1 MSHLDSWQAALLGV
15 AVTAFVV
22 LLAIWWRQQTR
33 HWGIVLTACIAAA
46 LLLSWWSGLAF
57 QVADYRAGCDGLCP
71 GYRGAPI
78 PTFKGETTG
87 GAFLPGMFLVN
98 ALVYLLLLLGWGA
111 LVRAVLI
118 RVESPQNPAKGYS
131 SASAW
136 RPFVLALFLIVLP
149 LALAPFYLPPP
160 QAHVRGD
167 PQRIAINAR
176 REVYMFDQLA
186 SMPVLRVGLEDV
198 RPRRDG
204 QPGMRVCLSTYTLFY
219 LPVGHMYLDMAP
231 EGVHST
237 GGGVLPRQESCW
249 K

>member
-1 MSHLDSWQAALLGV
+1 MPRLESWQAALLGV
-15 AVTAFVV
+15 AVAALVV

-33 HWGIVLTACIAAA
+33 RWGLVLAACAAA
-46 LLLSWWSGLAF
+46 AFVLSWWSGLVF
-57 QVADYRAGCDGLCP
+57 RVADYRAGCDGLCP

-78 PTFKGETTG
+78 PTFQGETAG
-87 GAFLPGMFLVN
+87 GAFLPGMFIVN
-98 ALVYLLLLLGWGA
+98 ALVYLVLLLGWGA

-118 RVESPQNPAKGYS
+118 RLEYSRSSTKGYPVGG
-131 SASAW
+131 AW
-136 RPFVLALFLIVLP
+136 RQIFLAALLIITP
-149 LALAPFYLPPP
+149 MALAPLYLPPP

-167 PQRIAINAR
+167 PQRIAINAV
-176 REVYMFDQLA
+176 REVYMYDQLA
-186 SMPVLRVGLEDV
+186 SAPSLRVGLEDV

-204 QPGMRVCLSTYTLFY
+204 QPGMRVCLSIYTLFY

-249 K
+249 Q

>member
-15 AVTAFVV
+15 AVTALVV

-33 HWGIVLTACIAAA
+33 RWGIVLAACIAAA

-57 QVADYRAGCDGLCP
+57 RVADYRAGCDGLCP

-78 PTFKGETTG
+78 PTFGGETTG

-118 RVESPQNPAKGYS
+118 RVEYSPNPAKGY
-131 SASAW
+131 ASAGDW
-136 RPFVLALFLIVLP
+136 RPFVLGLFLIVLP

-160 QAHVRGD
+160 QARVRGD
-167 PQRIAINAR
+167 PQRIAINAQ

>member
-1 MSHLDSWQAALLGV
+1 MGV
-15 AVTAFVV
+15 AITAFVV

-33 HWGIVLTACIAAA
+33 RWGLVLVACVAAA
-46 LLLSWWSGLAF
+46 LLLSAWSGLAF

-78 PTFKGETTG
+78 PTFRGETAG

-111 LVRAVLI
+111 LIRAVLV
-118 RVESPQNPAKGYS
+118 RVEYARNPVKGYPVGG
-131 SASAW
+131 AW
-136 RPFVLALFLIVLP
+136 RQTLLATTLIIIP
-149 LALAPFYLPPP
+149 LALAPLYLPPP

-167 PQRIAINAR
+167 PQRIAINAQ
-176 REVYMFDQLA
+176 REVYMYDQLA

-204 QPGMRVCLSTYTLFY
+204 QPGMRVCLSIYTFFY
-219 LPVGHMYLDMAP
+219 LPAGHMYMDMAP

-237 GGGVLPRQESCW
+237 DGGVVPRQESCW
-249 K
+249 Q

>member
-1 MSHLDSWQAALLGV
+1 MSRLESWQAAILGV
-15 AVTAFVV
+15 AITALVV
-22 LLAIWWRQQTR
+22 LLTIWWRQQTR
-33 HWGIVLTACIAAA
+33 RWGIVLAACVTAAV
-46 LLLSWWSGLAF
+46 LLSWWSGLAF

-71 GYRGAPI
+71 GHGGAPI
-78 PTFKGETTG
+78 PTFRGETAG

-98 ALVYLLLLLGWGA
+98 TLVYLVLLLGWSA

-118 RVESPQNPAKGYS
+118 RMEYSRGPTKAYSP
-131 SASAW
+131 ASDW
-136 RPFVLALFLIVLP
+136 RPLILGLILIVLP

-167 PQRIAINAR
+167 PQRIAINAQ

-237 GGGVLPRQESCW
+237 GGGVLPRRESCW
-249 K
+249 E